1 MSNNHLIIKS
11 IRKQS
16 SFLEYRIRA
25 RKDTCLHDDV
35 EDFMTRY
42 DNNIP
47 RLVDKLLTG
56 EFVLERYTDPTYP
69 VK

>member
-16 SFLEYRIRA
+16 SILQYRIRVK
-25 RKDTCLHDDV
+25 KDTCLHDDV

-47 RLVDKLLTG
+47 RLVDKLLKG
-56 EFVLERYTDPTYP
+56 EFISACRTDPTYP
-69 VK
+69 I